1 MAILIIAM
9 LFFMFDSIP
18 DALLG
23 KGHAAEAGEFSC
35 NIRQLFTLL
44 CFALNRNKNVR
55 LYNML
60 CARRKRESSM
70 FKQMNV
76 TSSAVHAGKVCV
88 VW

>member
-55 LYNML
+55 CCITC
-60 CARRKRESSM
+60 CARGGSERVRCSSR
-70 FKQMNV
+70 
-76 TSSAVHAGKVCV
+76 
-88 VW
+88 